1 MNLCFFLLAFFSEP
15 ATQSSLAERG
25 MNFAE
30 NPVVENTFSLPRD
43 VFERLWSSQQSVSD
57 TSSTSTS
64 CTCTR
69 NTDSANTTGQCRR
82 LSGGLNVT
90 ELTGSEAKRPRLSIS
105 EQALARREQQ
115 KQLKLQL
122 IMQKLENTRRKV
134 QRLLQLQKAPERSD
148 KHRHNSAEK
157 SIDLESFQRRYV
169 LLKRRANTLD
179 SLRRGIQ
186 DRGPIPP
193 VQSQFQGSRC
203 VPGINLFTGGAWSK
217 EQRSGYSY
225 DSFDPAGLALDH
237 GTYPRIVA
245 VHCTMDSAAV
255 KAVHQPYQQ
264 KDKPP
269 YVSVSRKSS
278 DYVYKKND
286 FRENGT
292 FSLLT
297 KGSTSLVENFRTC
310 EGEEV
315 VLTKV
320 IPGKSRLST
329 GALSY
334 KERKQLVEVNLAN
347 CSQQAKDNNKNL
359 LENVAVPDDATHLK
373 DQQETVVR
381 RGDIDQLT
389 TVSHPEHV
397 IIAEGHTGHVKQS
410 GNVNNQVFKDNTP
423 TKQAELSQKQQ
434 HDLALKPHSRN
445 ADSDMYL
452 GGLPPYLPVLDK
464 TEVMEQEKE
473 LNQERPVSTASSA
486 PKLAKTVLEIS
497 EKIVQTRERIKN
509 ETIDWK
515 KCVLF
520 KLEKRLIKKLRRAER
535 LTGQKTEIEDLRD
548 VVPGPVTNGKGGKV
562 QGQRK
567 RSSRK
572 ERLPESACAAD
583 CDKDKRQGQDR
594 SLSRQCS
601 MSDSVTDDETVDCH
615 GRERRISVSD
625 IVCESE
631 QRRNSQLD
639 SVTECVTGENEKRP
653 ACSQKQEKEG
663 HLDKEPI
670 EYPQTKQ
677 IEENPTY
684 DKEMRCNYSTEKYS
698 NDQNDKIS
706 SAQEMNIE
714 RSIGKYELD
723 QGERC
728 EPGVKKMSEKIE
740 NQVDTSKKHGQ
751 VDEKA
756 TLNTNSNC
764 VTVQL
769 SQAASLSMK
778 RESSFIDKESTKRQK
793 TESWH
798 ENSKKQLPR
807 DKDKKK
813 CVRSEAREDHQPNER
828 KNLFEIFKSR
838 FQGIVCLEKDT
849 LPTETAEKNC
859 KSNRNVV
866 ELIKSATGLNKK
878 LQSCG
883 KEDHKSVSLDCD
895 KNIWSTLMRD

>member
-1 MNLCFFLLAFFSEP
+1 
-15 ATQSSLAERG
+15 

-64 CTCTR
+64 YTR
-69 NTDSANTTGQCRR
+69 NPASANTTGQCRR

-105 EQALARREQQ
+105 ERSLTQREHLQREQQ

-122 IMQKLENTRRKV
+122 IMQKLENTREKV
-134 QRLLQLQKAPERSD
+134 QRLLQLQKARGRAD

-169 LLKRRANTLD
+169 LLKRRANALK
-179 SLRRGIQ
+179 SLRRSIQ
-186 DRGPIPP
+186 DKVPIPP

-203 VPGINLFTGGAWSK
+203 VPGINLVTSGAWSK

-225 DSFDPAGLALDH
+225 DSFDSAGLALDH

-245 VHCTMDSAAV
+245 VHCVMDRAAV

-264 KDKPP
+264 PP
-269 YVSVSRKSS
+269 YASVSRKS
-278 DYVYKKND
+278 DYLYKKND
-286 FRENGT
+286 FQKNGT
-292 FSLLT
+292 FSRLT
-297 KGSTSLVENFRTC
+297 NESSSLVENFRTC
-310 EGEEV
+310 EGDEV

-329 GALSY
+329 GALCY
-334 KERKQLVEVNLAN
+334 KERKQQVEVNLAN
-347 CSQQAKDNNKNL
+347 CSQQARDNNKHL
-359 LENVAVPDDATHLK
+359 LENAAVPGDATHLM
-373 DQQETVVR
+373 DRQETFVHRVDT
-381 RGDIDQLT
+381 GQLT

-397 IIAEGHTGHVKQS
+397 IVVEEHTGHVKQS
-410 GNVNNQVFKDNTP
+410 GNVDNQVSKDNTP
-423 TKQAELSQKQQ
+423 IKQAELSQIQQ
-434 HDLALKPHSRN
+434 NGLALEPHSEN

-452 GGLPPYLPVLDK
+452 GGPPPYLPVLDK
-464 TEVMEQEKE
+464 TGMMERKKEV
-473 LNQERPVSTASSA
+473 NQERPVSTASSA

-520 KLEKRLIKKLRRAER
+520 KLEKRLIQKLRRAER
-535 LTGQKTEIEDLRD
+535 LTGQRTEIEDLRD
-548 VVPGPVTNGKGGKV
+548 EAPGPVTNGKKGKV

-572 ERLPESACAAD
+572 DSQPESACATDGDAD
-583 CDKDKRQGQDR
+583 KSQGQER

-615 GRERRISVSD
+615 GRERRSSVSD
-625 IVCESE
+625 IVCKSE
-631 QRRNSQLD
+631 QMKNSQLD
-639 SVTECVTGENEKRP
+639 SVTECVMEENEKRP
-653 ACSQKQEKEG
+653 ACSQDQEKE
-663 HLDKEPI
+663 ETI
-670 EYPQTKQ
+670 EHPQMKKV
-677 IEENPTY
+677 EENPTFEN
-684 DKEMRCNYSTEKYS
+684 EMRCNYSTEKYS
-698 NDQNDKIS
+698 NDRNDKIS
-706 SAQEMNIE
+706 SAQEKNIE

-723 QGERC
+723 HGEMC
-728 EPGVKKMSEKIE
+728 DPGVKKESEKIE
-740 NQVDTSKKHGQ
+740 NQVNTCKEHVQ
-751 VDEKA
+751 VDGKA

-764 VTVQL
+764 LTVEL

-778 RESSFIDKESTKRQK
+778 RESSFIDNKSAKRQK
-793 TESWH
+793 TESCH
-798 ENSKKQLPR
+798 EISEKQLPR
-807 DKDKKK
+807 DKDKKE
-813 CVRSEAREDHQPNER
+813 CVTVRSEAREDHQPKES
-828 KNLFEIFKSR
+828 KNLFDIFKSR
-838 FQGIVCLEKDT
+838 FQGTDT
-849 LPTETAEKNC
+849 LPNSSVLTAEKNC
-859 KSNRNVV
+859 KFNKNVV
-866 ELIKSATGLNKK
+866 ELIKSANGLNKK

-895 KNIWSTLMRD
+895 RNIWSTLMKDGIF